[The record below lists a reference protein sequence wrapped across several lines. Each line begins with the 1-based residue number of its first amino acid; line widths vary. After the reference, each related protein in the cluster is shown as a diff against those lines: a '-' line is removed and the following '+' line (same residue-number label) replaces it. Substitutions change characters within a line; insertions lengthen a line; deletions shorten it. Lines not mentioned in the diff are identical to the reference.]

1 MPRGVRKMHEHNQ
14 FQKTPLSHPPLGRNA
29 LLSGLPTQN
38 LHIPDGSQEL
48 DVGARFMAPKE
59 PTSLPPGFPPTPHDG
74 SAEKAGGG
82 SQPGLRDALDIS
94 SSRSP
99 FPFDTS
105 NYQVGTRL
113 IAPSQP
119 RRKRITATLV
129 GSILLVLVAI
139 SYVTW
144 NLVQGAVPAVTL
156 YQVGA
161 QNASQDIGGG
171 GIVYP
176 RQQLDISYPVAERIV
191 GVLVK
196 PGDQISLNQPLIQL
210 DPAQLNAQIRQA
222 ADDMAAAQAYLNSV
236 SSSGNA
242 VTIAQAQQAFV
253 LAKNKYNALIAEAS
267 SPLLHNGNLISPLS
281 GVVTTV
287 NVNPGEVFAAD
298 TPLLTIM
305 DESIVIVHVKVPLAN
320 LGQVHLNQTALVTP
334 SALPNQQFHGTVT
347 AVIPQADPQTDT
359 FEVWIAVVNADMS
372 LLPGMSAYVRIQ
384 SSLKAMAVPRLAI
397 LDSNGSSLAFVV
409 RGTQAYA
416 RQVHIAGRSSDTILV
431 DAGLSEGDRV
441 VLVGLDQL
449 RDGETVHV
457 TSVERWKS

>member
-1 MPRGVRKMHEHNQ
+1 MHDQNQ
-14 FQKTPLSHPPLGRNA
+14 FQKTPLSHPTVGRNA
-29 LLSGLPTQN
+29 LLSGYPTQN
-38 LHIPDGSQEL
+38 LHIPGGSQEL
-48 DVGARFMAPKE
+48 DVGARFIAPKE
-59 PTSLPPGFPPTPHDG
+59 PTPLAPGLPPPIPHDG
-74 SAEKAGGG
+74 LAEKAGGG

-94 SSRSP
+94 SSRPP
-99 FPFDTS
+99 FP
-105 NYQVGTRL
+105 
-113 IAPSQP
+113 SQH
-119 RRKRITATLV
+119 RRRRITATLV
-129 GSILLVLVAI
+129 GSILLVLVAM

-144 NLVQGAVPAVTL
+144 NLVQGAVPGVTL

-196 PGDQISLNQPLIQL
+196 PGDQISRNQPLVQL
-210 DPAQLNAQIRQA
+210 DPAQLNVQIRQA
-222 ADDMAAAQAYLNSV
+222 ADDMAAAQAYLDTV
-236 SSSGNA
+236 SSSRNA

-253 LAKNKYNALIAEAS
+253 LAKNKYNALVAEAS

-347 AVIPQADPQTDT
+347 AIIPQADPQTDT

-397 LDSNGSSLAFVV
+397 LNSSGSSLAFVV
-409 RGTQAYA
+409 RGSQAYA

-431 DAGLSEGDRV
+431 DAGLSEGDRI